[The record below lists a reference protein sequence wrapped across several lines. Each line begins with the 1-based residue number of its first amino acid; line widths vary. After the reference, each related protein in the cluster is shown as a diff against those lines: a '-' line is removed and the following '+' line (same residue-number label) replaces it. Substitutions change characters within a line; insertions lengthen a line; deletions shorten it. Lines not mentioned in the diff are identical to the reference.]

1 MTIIPEVIDLVEAL
15 TDIAASFKTQYSK
28 AELCKTNQ
36 QSRAKPRESNRQAR
50 PERPRKASSPPS
62 PKEKGLT

>member
-36 QSRAKPRESNRQAR
+36 QLRATPPQSNRQAR
-50 PERPRKASSPPS
+50 PERPRKARSPSS
-62 PKEKGLT
+62 PKERGRP